1 MVGEEMS
8 TAGSPPS
15 RPSGPPGGGGWREAQ
30 RLSGQL
36 SDLGLRPIQPE
47 AHVHLAVHRCRRR
60 QMLSGLPM
68 PVGLQEEL
76 AQVEVAMG
84 DERTHAEVAGQG
96 QGLAIVAFRRLDSRR
111 IATGD
116 DFAEQAET
124 PRLVAVL
131 LVALRQ
137 GDGLLCTLQSIV

>member
-15 RPSGPPGGGGWREAQ
+15 RPSGPPGGGGRREAQ
-30 RLSGQL
+30 
-36 SDLGLRPIQPE
+36 
-47 AHVHLAVHRCRRR
+47 VHLAVHRCRRR

-84 DERTHAEVAGQG
+84 DERTHAELAGQG
-96 QGLAIVAFRRLDSRR
+96 QGLAIAAFRRLDSRR

-116 DFAEQAET
+116 DFAEQAEA
-124 PRLVAVL
+124 PRLVTAL
-131 LVALRQ
+131 LMALGQR
-137 GDGLLCTLQSIV
+137 DGLLRTLQSIVEPPLEQVCL